1 MVSRDESVVVLAGG
15 VGGSKFL
22 LGLSHVVP
30 PQQITIIGNTGDDME
45 LCGLRICPDLDTIA
59 YTLSGKVDKSQGWG
73 IKHDTFTC
81 LQSLKKFGFPG
92 WFRVGDKDL
101 ATHLW
106 RTHLLEKGLGL
117 VEVTAR
123 ISKTLGIRSTL
134 LPMPDY
140 FTPTRL
146 LTDQGDLYL
155 QEYLV
160 REKMHPRVRKIIY
173 TNIGQSSVP
182 VDVEKAMNTAGMV
195 LLAPS
200 NPFISIGPILEVPK
214 MKSLLKCSNR
224 PVVAISPVVDGKA
237 FKGPAVKML
246 SELGY
251 PPSALGVAQF
261 LRGVVNC
268 FVLDFKDR
276 CFYEQVKALG
286 MQVKVTNTIMHS
298 TADKIA
304 LARSVIEEW

>member
-1 MVSRDESVVVLAGG
+1 MVTRDKSVVVFAGG

-22 LGLSHVVP
+22 LGLSHVIP

-59 YTLSGKVDKSQGWG
+59 YTLSGQVNEAQGWG
-73 IKHDTFTC
+73 IQHDTFTC
-81 LQSLKKFGFPG
+81 LKYLQRYGFPG

-106 RTHLLEKGLGL
+106 RTHLLGKGIGL

-123 ISKTLGIRSTL
+123 ISQTLGLRSTL
-134 LPMPDY
+134 LPMTES

-146 LTDQGDLYL
+146 LTDQGDLHL

-173 TNIGQSSVP
+173 TNIAQSSLP
-182 VDVEKAMNTAGMV
+182 VDVEKAMNSAGMV

-214 MKSLLKCSNR
+214 MKGLLKYSNC
-224 PVVAISPVVDGKA
+224 PVVAISPVVGGKA

-251 PPSALGVAQF
+251 SPSALGIAQF
-261 LRGVVNC
+261 LRGIANC
-268 FVLDFKDR
+268 FVLDFKDS

-286 MQVKVTNTIMHS
+286 MKVKVTNTIMTS
-298 TADKIA
+298 QADKIA

>member
-134 LPMPDY
+134 LPMTEY

-173 TNIGQSSVP
+173 TNIGP
-182 VDVEKAMNTAGMV
+182 VSYTHLTLPTNR
-195 LLAPS
+195 
-200 NPFISIGPILEVPK
+200 EV
-214 MKSLLKCSNR
+214 
-224 PVVAISPVVDGKA
+224 
-237 FKGPAVKML
+237 
-246 SELGY
+246 
-251 PPSALGVAQF
+251 
-261 LRGVVNC
+261 
-268 FVLDFKDR
+268 
-276 CFYEQVKALG
+276 
-286 MQVKVTNTIMHS
+286 
-298 TADKIA
+298 
-304 LARSVIEEW
+304 

>member
-123 ISKTLGIRSTL
+123 ISKTLGIRATL
-134 LPMPDY
+134 LPMTEY

-155 QEYLV
+155 QEEV
-160 REKMHPRVRKIIY
+160 
-173 TNIGQSSVP
+173 IGKASKASP

-298 TADKIA
+298 TAEKIA
-304 LARSVIEEW
+304 LARSVIAER